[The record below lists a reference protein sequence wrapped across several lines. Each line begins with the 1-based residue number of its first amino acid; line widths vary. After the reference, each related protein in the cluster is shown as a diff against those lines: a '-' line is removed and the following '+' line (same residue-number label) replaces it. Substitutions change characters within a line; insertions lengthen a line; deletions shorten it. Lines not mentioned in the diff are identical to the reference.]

1 MTVKLKLIGG
11 SLAISFL
18 LTLALVLTIYSFI
31 DLGGG
36 FSAVVENS
44 TTGVENSLSTEKN
57 IAAVDLRLEKI
68 SKNMLAVVE
77 DINRTNMNVRVLER
91 KIKQVAVNINDLMLE
106 IGPVADELP
115 DGLARDSL
123 EDVSDTVGDIEE
135 MIRREALVSLT
146 TTVGKMDGF
155 TKNIGEQVEAIKF
168 LSGEL
173 HKVNALSSEVVIA
186 NQRIQNLSE
195 GFSEDIHFSR
205 NIITTVMIIAVI
217 FCLVGAVLI
226 SRSILKPLNGVIH
239 ALEDIADGEGDLTK
253 RLDSQGSDELARL
266 AKAFNQFV
274 EKIHRLVAEV
284 RATMDQFSGVVKR
297 TAEIAEQTNR
307 GIATQQTDTDQ
318 VATAVNQLS
327 ASAQIIA
334 SNGAQA
340 ADAAKQA
347 ESEAFHGREVAN
359 KSLDATQ
366 LLANKVND
374 SVAYITKLGA
384 DSEEVGKV
392 IGVIQAI
399 AEQTNLL
406 ALNAAIEAARAG
418 EQGRG
423 FAVVADE
430 VRTLANRTQS
440 STGEI
445 RNIIE
450 SLQQVTKQAEKAMQ
464 EGKDQASK
472 NIEQAMVAEQ
482 ALESIARAISTIKD
496 QNSQIAR
503 ATDEQMAVTEEIS
516 RNVVNINDVGKQAA
530 AGAQEAASSS
540 ELLAQFSA
548 KVQNQLGYFKV

>member
-146 TTVGKMDGF
+146 TTVGQMDGF

-226 SRSILKPLNGVIH
+226 SRSILKPMNGVIH

-274 EKIHRLVAEV
+274 EKVHRLVAEV